1 MFKTHKRVKYMNM
14 KKLIIAIFIF
24 IFLLSGQ
31 KANNFSL
38 LNYFDGEYSAY
49 TSSKEYGGTNL
60 GICYMTQSKK
70 VKDKIG
76 ESLIIKN
83 FEAGAAIKTL
93 QAKIVKTEYLPT
105 GATVIYA
112 YSNLIPKS
120 IKQNSKDVNL
130 QIACYDD
137 YVVIGWPVIIGS
149 F

>member
-1 MFKTHKRVKYMNM
+1 M
-14 KKLIIAIFIF
+14 
-24 IFLLSGQ
+24 
-31 KANNFSL
+31 
-38 LNYFDGEYSAY
+38 
-49 TSSKEYGGTNL
+49 
-60 GICYMTQSKK
+60 
-70 VKDKIG
+70 
-76 ESLIIKN
+76 IIKN

-120 IKQNSKDVNL
+120 IKQDSRDANL

>member
-1 MFKTHKRVKYMNM
+1 M
-14 KKLIIAIFIF
+14 IAVFIF

-31 KANNFSL
+31 KASNFSL
-38 LNYFDGEYSAY
+38 LDYFDGEYSAY
-49 TSSKEYGGTNL
+49 TSSCEYGGTNL

-70 VKDKIG
+70 VKNKMG
-76 ESLIIKN
+76 ESLVIKN
-83 FEAGAAIKTL
+83 FEAGDAIKTL
-93 QAKIVKTEYLPT
+93 QAKVVKTEYLPT

-120 IKQNSKDVNL
+120 IKQSNKDVNL

>member
-1 MFKTHKRVKYMNM
+1 MNM
-14 KKLIIAIFIF
+14 KKLIIAVFIF

-31 KANNFSL
+31 KASNFSL
-38 LNYFDGEYSAY
+38 LDYFDGEYSAY
-49 TSSKEYGGTNL
+49 TNSCEYGGTNL

-70 VKDKIG
+70 VKNKMG
-76 ESLIIKN
+76 ESLVIKN
-83 FEAGAAIKTL
+83 FEAGDAIKTL
-93 QAKIVKTEYLPT
+93 QAKVVKTEYLPT

-120 IKQNSKDVNL
+120 IKQSNKDVNL